1 MLSEEKPVSRPTL
14 PSTINHQPS
23 TSRGFTLVEVLA
35 AVLLLSIGLM
45 AIISAMAASRD
56 SQSRARRIFIARHV
70 AQGKVEELRA
80 ASLTDL
86 TNLVGQAASTDPS
99 LPPGNSVTVLV
110 ARYPDIS
117 EDRIFRT
124 VVAVNW
130 PEGRGT
136 RTIRYETLI
145 TKY

>member
-1 MLSEEKPVSRPTL
+1 LSRPTF
-14 PSTINHQPS
+14 PSSINHQPS

-56 SQSRARRIFIARHV
+56 SQTRARRIFIARHI
-70 AQGKVEELRA
+70 ALSGIEELRA
-80 ASLTDL
+80 ASAGGIAGLC
-86 TNLVGQAASTDPS
+86 GQTVTQDPS
-99 LPPGNSVTVLV
+99 LPPGNSVKVLV

-117 EDRIFRT
+117 EDKIFRA
-124 VVAVNW
+124 VVSVSW